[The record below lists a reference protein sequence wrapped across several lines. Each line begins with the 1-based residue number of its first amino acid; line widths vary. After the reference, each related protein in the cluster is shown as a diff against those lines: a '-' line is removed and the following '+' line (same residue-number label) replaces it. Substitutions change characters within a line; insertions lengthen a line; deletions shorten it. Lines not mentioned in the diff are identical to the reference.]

1 MEIIID
7 NFSFGLFFWQIII
20 IISIILPIIALI
32 DILKNDFKGNE
43 KLIWVLIVLFL
54 SLIGVLL
61 YYKFGVKQKIQR
73 KNTSF

>member
-61 YYKFGVKQKIQR
+61 YYKFGIKQKIQR
-73 KNTSF
+73 KNTSL

>member
-61 YYKFGVKQKIQR
+61 YYKFG
-73 KNTSF
+73 